1 MRTRVLAVLILFATP
16 SLAAAPSPVP
26 AVHGMVVTAQRL
38 ATEVGVDVLRQG
50 GNAVDAAVAVAYT
63 LAVTYPAAG
72 NIGGGGFMTVRLA
85 DGRTTFL
92 DFREKAPH
100 DATPTMF
107 LDAQGNVVA
116 DRSVKT
122 WLAVGVPGTVAGLEH
137 ARDRYGSKS
146 RAELMAPAI
155 RLAHDGFELTAGDLV
170 NFTEANADFRR
181 DPASAMIF
189 LRPDGS
195 SFVPGDRLMQPDLS
209 QTLQRISDL
218 GASGFYDGPVRD
230 LIVRASREGGGI
242 FAPED
247 FESYKVRELAPV
259 TCGYRGYTVIS
270 SPPPS
275 SGGVTICEILQ
286 ILQGYDL
293 HAMGFHSAASV
304 HVMAEAMRLAYR
316 DRNNKLGDPNFVR
329 NPVEQLT
336 SPAYG
341 DQLRAKIDPA
351 HATPSDQLP
360 ADKPEGQQTTQFS
373 IADEHGNAV
382 SLTYTLNSWFGARL
396 VAAGTGIVMNNE
408 MDDFTSK
415 PGVPNQFGLVQ
426 GAANAVAP
434 GKTPLSSMSPT
445 IVTKDGHVAMVIGSP
460 GGSRIITITLE
471 ALSNVIDY
479 GMTMQE
485 AIDAPRIHMQ
495 WLPDTIYLE
504 PYALSP
510 DTRKILETEGYKLTD
525 GAPWGIAEGIV
536 AGAPRLTVPP
546 GANSAGSLDLGT
558 LKLPGAT
565 LFGAH
570 DPRGP
575 AGLAGGE

>member
-1 MRTRVLAVLILFATP
+1 MRTCVLAALVLLATP
-16 SLAAAPSPVP
+16 SLAADPSPVP

-38 ATEVGVDVLRQG
+38 ATEVGVNVLRSG
-50 GNAVDAAVAVAYT
+50 GNAVDAAVAVGYT

-100 DATPTMF
+100 AATPTMF
-107 LDAQGNVVA
+107 LDAQGNVVP
-116 DRSVKT
+116 DRSINT
-122 WLAVGVPGTVAGLEH
+122 WLAVGVPGTVAGLEY
-137 ARDRYGSKS
+137 AREHYGTKP
-146 RAELMAPAI
+146 RAELMASAI
-155 RLAHDGFELTAGDLV
+155 RLAHDGFALTAGDLV
-170 NFTEANADFRR
+170 TFAEANADFRR

-195 SFVPGDRLMQPDLS
+195 PLVPGARLIQPDLA
-209 QTLQRISDL
+209 QTLQRIGDL
-218 GASGFYDGPVRD
+218 GAPGFYDGPVRD
-230 LIVRASREGGGI
+230 LMVRASREGGGI
-242 FAPED
+242 LAPED
-247 FESYKVRELAPV
+247 FSSYKVRELAPV
-259 TCGYRGYTVIS
+259 TCGYRGYTIIS
-270 SPPPS
+270 SPSPS
-275 SGGVTICEILQ
+275 SGGVTMCEILQ

-304 HVMAEAMRLAYR
+304 HAMAEAMRLAYR
-316 DRNNKLGDPNFVR
+316 DRNNNLGDPDFVH

-336 SPAYG
+336 SPAYA
-341 DQLRAKIDPA
+341 DQLRARIDMA
-351 HATPSDQLP
+351 HATPSAQLP
-360 ADKPEGQQTTQFS
+360 VDKPEGQQTTQFS
-373 IADEHGNAV
+373 IVDEHGNAV

-426 GAANAVAP
+426 GPANAVAP

-460 GGSRIITITLE
+460 GGSRIITIMLE
-471 ALSNVIDY
+471 AISNMIDY
-479 GMTMQE
+479 GMTVQE

-510 DTRKILETEGYKLTD
+510 DTRKALEAEGYKLTD
-525 GAPWGIAEGIV
+525 GTPWGIAEGIV
-536 AGAPRLTVPP
+536 AGAPRLTAPP
-546 GANSAGSLDLGT
+546 GASSAGSLDLGT

-575 AGLAGGE
+575 AGLAEGE

>member
-1 MRTRVLAVLILFATP
+1 MRPRVLAALILITTP
-16 SLAAAPSPVP
+16 ALAADPSPVP
-26 AVHGMVVTAQRL
+26 AVHGMVVTAQRF
-38 ATEVGVDVLRQG
+38 ATEVGVHVLRGG
-50 GNAVDAAVAVAYT
+50 GNAADAAVAVAYA

-72 NIGGGGFMTVRLA
+72 NIGGGGFMTLRLA

-100 DATPTMF
+100 AGTETMF
-107 LDAQGNVVA
+107 LDAQGNVVP
-116 DRSVKT
+116 DRSTKT
-122 WLAVGVPGTVAGLEH
+122 WFAVGVPGTVAGLEY
-137 ARDRYGSKS
+137 AREHYGTKS

-155 RLAHDGFELTAGDLV
+155 RLAQDGFELTAGDLV
-170 NFTEANADFRR
+170 TFADANADFRR

-195 SFVPGDRLMQPDLS
+195 PLIPGDRLIQPDLA

-218 GASGFYDGPVRD
+218 GAPGFYEGPVRD
-230 LIVRASREGGGI
+230 LIVRAGREGGGI
-242 FAPED
+242 LAPED
-247 FESYKVRELAPV
+247 FGSYKVRELAPV
-259 TCGYRGYTVIS
+259 TCGYRGYTIVS

-275 SGGVTICEILQ
+275 SGGVTLCEILQ
-286 ILQGYDL
+286 ILRGYDL

-304 HVMAEAMRLAYR
+304 HAMAEAMRLAYR
-316 DRNNKLGDPNFVR
+316 DRNNKLGDPDFVH
-329 NPVEQLT
+329 NPVDQLT

-341 DQLRAKIDPA
+341 DQLRTKIDPA
-351 HATPSDQLP
+351 HATPSTQLP

-373 IADEHGNAV
+373 IVDQHGNAV

-426 GAANAVAP
+426 GEVNAVAP

-445 IVTKDGHVAMVIGSP
+445 IVTKDGAVAMVIGSP

-471 ALSNVIDY
+471 AISNMIDY
-479 GMTMQE
+479 GMTVQE

-495 WLPDTIYLE
+495 WLPDTIYIE
-504 PYALSP
+504 PFALSP
-510 DTRKILETEGYKLTD
+510 DTRKTLEAEGYKFTD

-536 AGAPRLTVPP
+536 AGAPRLTTPP
-546 GANSAGSLDLGT
+546 GASSAGSLDLGT

-575 AGLAGGE
+575 AGLAEGE